1 MSLRPLVILGATGS
15 IGRQTLEVAAARGF
29 EVAGLAART
38 PGPELAGLAS
48 QYPDARVVAA
58 GGSTSEREQLA
69 ASLSNEVAFGA
80 EAVTELAA
88 TPGCIVVNGLVGAA
102 GLRPTMA
109 ALGAGNRLALANKE
123 SLVAAGPLVM
133 ELAARAGGELI
144 PVDSEHSALF
154 QLVAGAEPAEVA
166 SLVLTASGGPFRGRI
181 AAELEDVTPDQALA
195 HPTWKMG
202 KRISVDSATLVNK
215 GLEVIEAHVLFGLS
229 YDAIEVVVH
238 PQSLVHSL
246 IRLTD
251 GSFLAHVGA
260 TDMRIP
266 IAYALTHPDRV
277 ESGVEFDLPGR
288 SLTFEEVDLATF
300 RGLGL
305 AFEAGRVGGTAPC
318 VFNAADEIA
327 VQAFLTG
334 RLGFLGI
341 AEIIAHT
348 LDQMPPEPL
357 ESVDHVLETDARA
370 RSLASSLVAGAC

>member
-1 MSLRPLVILGATGS
+1 MSSRPLVVLGATGS
-15 IGRQTLEVAAARGF
+15 IGRQTLEVASAHGF
-29 EVAGLAART
+29 DVAGLAARR

-58 GGSTSEREQLA
+58 GGSTDEREQLT
-69 ASLSNEVAFGA
+69 ASVPNRVSFGA

-133 ELAARAGGELI
+133 ELAAKAGGELI

-154 QLVAGAEPAEVA
+154 QLVAGSDPAEVS
-166 SLVLTASGGPFRGRI
+166 SLVLTASGGPFRGRK
-181 AAELEDVTPDQALA
+181 ASELADVTPAQALA
-195 HPTWKMG
+195 HPTWNMG
-202 KRISVDSATLVNK
+202 RRISVDSATLVNK
-215 GLEVIEAHVLFGLS
+215 GLEVIEAHTLFGLS
-229 YDAIEVVVH
+229 YDDIEVVVH
-238 PQSLVHSL
+238 PQSVVHSL
-246 IRLTD
+246 IRLMD
-251 GSFLAHVGA
+251 GSFVAHVGA

-277 ESGVEFDLPGR
+277 DSGVEFDLPGL

-300 RGLGL
+300 RGLEL
-305 AFEAGRVGGTAPC
+305 AFEAGRAAGTAPC
-318 VFNAADEIA
+318 AFNAADEIA

-334 RLGFLGI
+334 RLGFGGI
-341 AEIIAHT
+341 AEIIGQT
-348 LDQMPPEPL
+348 LDQMSPEPL

-370 RSLASSLVAGAC
+370 RALASSLVAGVC

>member
-1 MSLRPLVILGATGS
+1 MTSRPLVVLGATGS
-15 IGRQTLEVAAARGF
+15 IGRQTLEVAAAHGF
-29 EVAGLAART
+29 DVAGLAARR

-58 GGSTSEREQLA
+58 GGSTDEREQLT
-69 ASLSNEVAFGA
+69 ASVSNHVSFGA
-80 EAVTELAA
+80 EAVTEMAA
-88 TPGCIVVNGLVGAA
+88 TPGCVVINGLVGAA

-133 ELAARAGGELI
+133 ELATKAGGELI

-154 QLVAGAEPAEVA
+154 QLVAGAEPAEVS
-166 SLVLTASGGPFRGRI
+166 SLVLTASGGPFRGRT
-181 AAELEDVTPDQALA
+181 ASELADVTPEQALA
-195 HPTWKMG
+195 HPTWNMG
-202 KRISVDSATLVNK
+202 RRITIDSATLVNK
-215 GLEVIEAHVLFGLS
+215 GLEVIEAHTLFGLS
-229 YDAIEVVVH
+229 YDDIEVVVH

-260 TDMRIP
+260 TNMRIP

-277 ESGVEFDLPGR
+277 DSGVEFDLAGLN
-288 SLTFEEVDLATF
+288 LTFEEVDLATF
-300 RGLGL
+300 RGLEL
-305 AFEAGRVGGTAPC
+305 AYEAGRAGGTAPC
-318 VFNAADEIA
+318 AFNAADEIA

-341 AEIIAHT
+341 AEIIGHT

-370 RSLASSLVAGAC
+370 RALASSLVAGVC